1 MQWMFAL
8 DHTHYAR
15 WMSIFLKDL
24 QLIPSKYPSIFEEF
38 KRGYFT
44 VKNGNRKFSN
54 IGVDQGHEQNNKLI
68 KIEGGAIGIFDNPK
82 TLLRWAVAGP
92 IVAQICRDAE
102 EEEVKEK
109 KHHEDN
115 GSFEAKFRKDIQSLY
130 DAFNEFGNP
139 FGEEQKQLVQISSRF
154 VLDKSSSDSV
164 FKAKQTAKDQFESL
178 TKERLCGEVSSLYN
192 IIHKNNLQLFRSR
205 NLLVTSRSKNKIV
218 SLKSDCKLYANL
230 FIACQSREGDLDS
243 FFAHENHSYPI
254 SVSESGNMVRKCNF
268 KSDFLKCLDAYGTPS
283 DESPAVQIKVID
295 GAAFVNMN
303 PPRGASTFGNYCS
316 ELKDKLKTIGND
328 LARVDVAFDIYKD
341 KSLKSQTRENRG
353 AGIRV
358 SVRENT
364 PVLKNFASFMRND
377 LNKTELFATL
387 AQSFTAIANPTIV
400 ATNLEN
406 VVTNDLSL
414 NNQ

>member
-1 MQWMFAL
+1 MLLVLCYQAGNFALLINKKPSRCRLCIKEITPCMFAL
-8 DHTHYAR
+8 DHTHYAK
-15 WMSIFLKDL
+15 WVSVFLKDL

-54 IGVDQGHEQNNKLI
+54 VAVDQGHEQNYKLI
-68 KIEGGAIGIFDNPK
+68 KIEGGAIGIFGNPK
-82 TLLRWAVAGP
+82 TLLRWAVAGS
-92 IVAQICRDAE
+92 IVAHICKDAE

-115 GSFEAKFRKDIQSLY
+115 DSFEAKFREDVQSLY

-154 VLDKSSSDSV
+154 VLDKSSPDSV
-164 FKAKQTAKDQFESL
+164 FKAKQTGKDQFESF

-205 NLLVTSRSKNKIV
+205 NLLVTSRSKKKVV

-243 FFAHENHSYPI
+243 FIARENHSYPI
-254 SVSESGNMVRKCNF
+254 SISEYGRLRKCSS
-268 KSDFLKCLDAYGTPS
+268 KSDFLKCLVAYGTPS
-283 DESPAVQIKVID
+283 DEPPAVQMKVTD

-303 PPRGASTFGNYCS
+303 PP
-316 ELKDKLKTIGND
+316 
-328 LARVDVAFDIYKD
+328 
-341 KSLKSQTRENRG
+341 
-353 AGIRV
+353 
-358 SVRENT
+358 
-364 PVLKNFASFMRND
+364 
-377 LNKTELFATL
+377 
-387 AQSFTAIANPTIV
+387 
-400 ATNLEN
+400 
-406 VVTNDLSL
+406 
-414 NNQ
+414 